1 MNTQEENIDNTEL
14 LKSFSEKIKS
24 NYGDNIDYT
33 LFFDTINLKELLQIF
48 KKLPDN
54 HILLRNQYNIF
65 DYKIVIN
72 IFDTYLVN
80 IYQLLNEYIK
90 IINILNIKKEYFKD
104 TKYIKDYQTTTYA
117 VNNLKYKLKNE
128 IINFYEDYNNLK
140 NIPLILQYLMK
151 DINRFLIQYD
161 LLILQIKLY
170 NNNYTCILNYI
181 YNDMPLYKLSNLCI
195 NSYTNTKLN

>member
-90 IINILNIKKEYFKD
+90 IINTLNIKKEYFKN
-104 TKYIKDYQTTTYA
+104 TKNIKDYQTTTYA
-117 VNNLKYKLKNE
+117 VNNLKCKIKNE
-128 IINFYEDYNNLK
+128 MIHFYEDYNNLN

-181 YNDMPLYKLSNLCI
+181 YNDMPLYKYTAYCI
-195 NSYTNTKLN
+195 NTYTNTKLN

>member
-90 IINILNIKKEYFKD
+90 IINTLNIKKEYFKN
-104 TKYIKDYQTTTYA
+104 TKDIKDYQTTTYA
-117 VNNLKYKLKNE
+117 VNNLKCKIKNE
-128 IINFYEDYNNLK
+128 MIHFYEDYNNLN

-181 YNDMPLYKLSNLCI
+181 YSDMPLYKYTAYCI
-195 NSYTNTKLN
+195 NTYTNTKLN